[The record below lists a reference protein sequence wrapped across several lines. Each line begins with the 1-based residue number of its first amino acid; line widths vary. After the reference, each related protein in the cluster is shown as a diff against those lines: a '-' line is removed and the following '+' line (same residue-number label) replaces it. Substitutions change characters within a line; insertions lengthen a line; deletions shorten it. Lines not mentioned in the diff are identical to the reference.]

1 MKIEGGNMGESNS
14 NKGESD
20 TRHPSEIIII
30 GASGGIGQ
38 FLVKTFRDECGIIG
52 TYCGGNPDT
61 LESGAEYKKL
71 DITDRSAVAS
81 FASEIAPRLKRPVL
95 IYTPG
100 ISPSSLTHKFKDK
113 DWDNTIAV
121 NFTGAMLVSRGFL
134 PRMRKIGFGRIILV
148 SSVVGRIAVPGT
160 VAYSTTKTAL
170 CSMAKV
176 IAVENAKKGIT
187 ANALAL
193 GYFGIG
199 IIKAVP
205 ETYLKEHVLPGIPQG
220 KLGDP
225 SNIASAV
232 RFIIE
237 ADYLTGSTID
247 INGGMFSP

>member
-1 MKIEGGNMGESNS
+1 
-14 NKGESD
+14 
-20 TRHPSEIIII
+20 
-30 GASGGIGQ
+30 
-38 FLVKTFRDECGIIG
+38 
-52 TYCGGNPDT
+52 
-61 LESGAEYKKL
+61 
-71 DITDRSAVAS
+71 
-81 FASEIAPRLKRPVL
+81 
-95 IYTPG
+95 
-100 ISPSSLTHKFKDK
+100 
-113 DWDNTIAV
+113 
-121 NFTGAMLVSRGFL
+121 
-134 PRMRKIGFGRIILV
+134 
-148 SSVVGRIAVPGT
+148 
-160 VAYSTTKTAL
+160 
-170 CSMAKV
+170 MAKV